1 VRCVKDK
8 ETYFLT
14 FAARQRIFKGS
25 TMTVSDTIRA
35 KLTAAF
41 APTVL
46 DVRDES
52 ARHAGHSGATRD
64 DGSHGETHF
73 HVRIVSTAFEGVGRV
88 ERQRRIHAAL
98 EAELKGTVHA
108 LSLSALTPAEAAKAV

>member
-1 VRCVKDK
+1 
-8 ETYFLT
+8 
-14 FAARQRIFKGS
+14 
-25 TMTVSDTIRA
+25 MTVSDTIRA

-41 APTVL
+41 SPALL
-46 DVRDES
+46 DVADES

-73 HVRIVSTAFEGVGRV
+73 HVRIVSDAFEGVGRV
-88 ERQRRIHAAL
+88 ERQRRVYAVL

-108 LSLSALTPAEAAKAV
+108 LSLAALTLTEARKAASGARSAAP